1 MKEKINK
8 VCSNPIAI
16 LGAGL
21 ISLIIGGTLGILAYY
36 GQWLG

>member
-8 VCSNPIAI
+8 FCTNPTAI
-16 LGAGL
+16 LGAVL
-21 ISLIIGGTLGILAYY
+21 LCAFIGWTLGVFAYY

>member
-8 VCSNPIAI
+8 VCTNPIAI
-16 LGAGL
+16 LEAVL
-21 ISLIIGGTLGILAYY
+21 VCAFIGGTLGVFAYY